1 VGVLSW
7 VVVGFVAGVL
17 AKAITGVRGTGCLT
31 TIAIGIV
38 GGLLGGV
45 IFRAAGDEGITG
57 FGWRALLV
65 ASIGATVLLF
75 LYGVIAG
82 RNRDRYPEG

>member
-1 VGVLSW
+1 MLSW

-17 AKAITGVRGTGCLT
+17 AKAITGVRGAGCLT

-75 LYGVIAG
+75 LYGAITG
-82 RNRDRYPEG
+82 RNRGR